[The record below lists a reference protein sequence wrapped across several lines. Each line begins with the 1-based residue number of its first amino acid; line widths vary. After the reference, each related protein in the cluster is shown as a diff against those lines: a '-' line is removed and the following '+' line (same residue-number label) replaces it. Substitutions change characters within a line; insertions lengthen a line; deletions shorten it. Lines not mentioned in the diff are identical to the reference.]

1 MSDKDEGAEPGGA
14 PDAGSEPASAS
25 DWQALRRHAE
35 ERLPKAMSANEIE
48 ALSPDAVRQV
58 VHELRVHQIQL
69 EMHNEALR
77 DSQVALDEVRARYFA
92 LYDLAPVGYCTVSQ
106 QGLIMQANLTAASL
120 LGTTRS
126 ALVNKALTRFIHQ
139 DHEDAYYLRRRKL
152 IDSGDAQSCELQMVK
167 ADGAPIWVHLAAT
180 VAHDVHGAYELRVV
194 LSDITARKH
203 AELALRESGDRYRDL
218 FNSIDEGFCVI
229 DMIFDA
235 SGKPVDY
242 RYLEVNPSFEKQSGL
257 RGATGKRI
265 LELVPHLEAHWFEV
279 YGKVAVTGIP
289 IRFADQVLALDGR
302 WFDLYAFRIG
312 GRESRKVAVLFRDT
326 TESKRVDTELRL
338 ATLVADKANLAK
350 SEFLSSMSHELR
362 TPLNAILGFAQ
373 LIESGTPPLEPAQQR
388 NIEQI
393 LKAGWYL
400 LDLINEIL
408 DLAVIESGKLA
419 LSMEVVSIAEVLREC
434 AALVEP
440 QAREHGIG
448 VCFTPLEAP
457 CFVSG
462 DYTRVKQVLINLL
475 SNAIKYNKA
484 GGSVSVSVSVTCGLL
499 PAERVRISVRDS
511 GIGLG
516 PEQLAELFQPFN
528 RLGQQAGEKQG
539 TGIGLVV
546 TKRLVELMNGVIGV
560 ESSAGE
566 GSVFW
571 IELNHTSDTRSADL
585 PAITTLHA
593 AAPVRADAQGHTLLY
608 VEDNPA
614 NLALVEALVARRPDM
629 CLLTATDG
637 QSGVAMARRARPDV
651 ILMDIHLPGLSGTEA
666 LRILADDPATAHIPV
681 IALSANAM
689 PRDIES
695 GLQAG
700 FFRYLTKPIK
710 VVETMAALD
719 LALRLA
725 SNGNGEQG

>member
-1 MSDKDEGAEPGGA
+1 MSDKDDGAEPGSA
-14 PDAGSEPASAS
+14 PDAGSEPASTS
-25 DWQALRRHAE
+25 DWQALRRQAE
-35 ERLPKAMSANEIE
+35 ARLPKAMSANAIE

-58 VHELRVHQIQL
+58 LHELRVHQIEL
-69 EMHNEALR
+69 EMQNEALR
-77 DSQVALDEVRARYFA
+77 ESQVALDEVRARYFD

-126 ALVNKALTRFIHQ
+126 ALVKKALTRFIHQ
-139 DHEDAYYLRRRKL
+139 DHEDAYYLRRKRL
-152 IDSGDAQSCELQMVK
+152 IENGDAQSCELQMVK

-180 VAHDVHGAYELRVV
+180 VAHDVDGAYELRVV
-194 LSDITARKH
+194 LSDITDRKR

-279 YGKVAVTGIP
+279 YGKVALTGIP

-312 GRESRKVAVLFRDT
+312 GRESRKVAVLFSDT

-338 ATLVADKANLAK
+338 AKLVADKANLAK

-373 LIESGTPPLEPAQQR
+373 LIESGTPPLEPVQQR

-408 DLAVIESGKLA
+408 DLALIESGKLA
-419 LSMEVVSIAEVLREC
+419 LSMEVVSLAEVLREC
-434 AALVEP
+434 AAMVEP
-440 QAREHGIG
+440 QAQQNGIG

-462 DYTRVKQVLINLL
+462 DHTRVKQVLINLL

-484 GGSVSVSVSVTCGLL
+484 GGTVTVTCGLR

-528 RLGQQAGEKQG
+528 RLGQQVGDKQG

-546 TKRLVELMNGVIGV
+546 SKRLVELMNGVIGV
-560 ESSAGE
+560 ESSAGQ

-571 IELNHTSDTRSADL
+571 IELNHTSDTQSADS
-585 PAITTLHA
+585 PASTTLHA
-593 AAPVRADAQGHTLLY
+593 PAPVRANAQGHTLLY

-637 QSGVAMARRARPDV
+637 QSGVAMARAARPDV

-695 GLQAG
+695 GLNAG

-725 SNGNGEQG
+725 SNGGGDQG